1 MCQIIRRCKCRC
13 NMERRKWPLV
23 LPVDCHRPRYYNDA
37 ADLCRR
43 PRSRCWRPPRRS
55 QAHRTT
61 RTVRNIGTTATP
73 PRPSRHTCDC
83 FRRYMKSS
91 EWLHPCIFV
100 TGPIIVKDTS
110 NCGSRWPTSLLFRQ
124 LHPQNCV
131 NGPDQTARE
140 TNILVR
146 VSVWVSRSNLW
157 TRNFSLVFDLLA
169 NITVPAGLQDK
180 LSVSVA
186 VLVSRLRFTV
196 SRIWSGSWYRKFGLG
211 FKNLSRFEGL
221 VSLDITGIFVTGTH
235 FQDTRWLWKC
245 NWKSPGD
252 VEFWRW

>member
-23 LPVDCHRPRYYNDA
+23 LPVDCHRQRYYNDA

-157 TRNFSLVFDLLA
+157 TRNVSLVFDLLA

-180 LSVSVA
+180 LGLGRGPSLKASVHRLKNLVWILISKVWSRFQKSVK
-186 VLVSRLRFTV
+186 VRR
-196 SRIWSGSWYRKFGLG
+196 FGLTWYHW
-211 FKNLSRFEGL
+211 NLRHWNAFSRYK
-221 VSLDITGIFVTGTH
+221 VT
-235 FQDTRWLWKC
+235 
-245 NWKSPGD
+245 
-252 VEFWRW
+252 VEM